1 MKGAGA
7 LIFIAGAAIGA
18 VASYFITKKNEE
30 KKYND
35 SLVDIRNMY
44 DERVKKIEQSREN
57 LDEMNKKKAEIMQDI
72 EKKVEQEKL
81 KNPETEF
88 TDYSSISRYN
98 KKKPEITEPIK
109 LITEAEVQQYAK
121 DYELIGMSLYD
132 DDVLID
138 DETENIFKEYDHL
151 IGDQDFDEL
160 RRNSVDGGVYIL
172 NTERKAIY
180 DITIM
185 DERFG
190 DDYEPIEIH

>member
-1 MKGAGA
+1 MKGASA
-7 LIFIAGAAIGA
+7 LIFIAGAAVGA
-18 VASYFITKKNEE
+18 VVSYFVTKKAEE
-30 KKYND
+30 KRYEQD
-35 SLVDIRNMY
+35 LTDIRNMY

-81 KNPETEF
+81 KNPEGEF

-172 NTERKAIY
+172 NAERKAIY